1 MFRLPFRNLFY
12 LLILVSSFASFKV
25 EADVSKIF
33 VSVNDLKFEIKK
45 YSIQTL
51 DSSTLSLIDAAIS
64 NHQIQL
70 NDYLNN
76 VFLNYKDSLISDL
89 NLEINKLEK
98 NVEALNTQVLEVKKR
113 EKVLS
118 DDLSEKR
125 KTFSENLKSSQAD
138 ILDLNKELSAKKKLL
153 SDLNK
158 LADEEK
164 KNSKAE
170 LEQRQIKLQEKL
182 TDLNKKIETLENEI
196 KTISTK
202 HESIIKS
209 KKEEIASVQAS
220 LEKLTQKHTIQIR
233 DKDLLKQRL
242 KNKKLEQLKLDFY
255 NKNEQLVSVTYNYD
269 NSYSIVNING
279 ISIVN
284 KSKYEIADA
293 EFGLFYKSKNKLIDI
308 TSVYGSFFW
317 LPELDDFEKGQNIY
331 KERLTCIKSNEISD
345 YRFNALGFNLSE
357 PDLRK
362 FEELTGSVNYQGSNV
377 MLKLKNIKFGEKTP
391 PKEKKCKVID
401 DFFFSSDVDKFLQT
415 SPEISNKTYEI
426 NQLLNLIKN
435 EQTKLNSLKNE
446 ISENSFLIQNH
457 KKNIADQKEKM
468 DQYSD
473 SLLIV
478 KDELKE
484 IKLNGIISKNTKE
497 KITKTENKI
506 SAITKKITDSKL
518 KIINDRKEI
527 KTLET
532 DLNATQVSLS
542 KKQNDLAN
550 EKSKLLNVQIK
561 SEKIL
566 SENNVSS
573 PDTHSLVKQKA
584 DRNIIRE
591 FELELEDEFL
601 EIVSKLNFI
610 PVDNTKSETFSNPSS
625 KFAIIHKKLFRHGD
639 AYFIVNYE
647 DFKSGKELNFK
658 NITPSSDEIKNLQKL
673 F

>member
-1 MFRLPFRNLFY
+1 MFRLLSKKLFY
-12 LLILVSSFASFKV
+12 LLVFVSSSVSFEV

-33 VSVNDLKFEIKK
+33 ISNNDLKFEIKK

-51 DSSTLSLIDAAIS
+51 DSSTLSLIDDVIS

-70 NDYLNN
+70 NDYLDN
-76 VFLNYKDSLISDL
+76 VFLNYRDSLISDL
-89 NLEINKLEK
+89 NLKAKQLE
-98 NVEALNTQVLEVKKR
+98 NNIETLNTQVIGFKKS

-118 DDLSEKR
+118 DDLREKR
-125 KTFSENLKSSQAD
+125 KTFSENLQSSQVD
-138 ILDLNKELSAKKKLL
+138 ILTLKKELSAEKKLL

-158 LADEEK
+158 IADEEK

-170 LEQRQIKLQEKL
+170 LEKRRVDLQEKR
-182 TDLNKKIETLENEI
+182 TDLNKKIEALENQI
-196 KTISTK
+196 KKISSK
-202 HESIIKS
+202 HKSVIKS
-209 KKEEIASVQAS
+209 KNEEIASVQTS
-220 LEKLTQKHTIQIR
+220 LEKISQKHFKLVR
-233 DKDLLKQRL
+233 DKDLFKQRL
-242 KNKKLEQLKLDFY
+242 KNKKLLELKIDFY

-269 NSYSIVNING
+269 NRYTTEQING

-293 EFGLFYKSKNKLIDI
+293 EFGLFYKSKNKLVDI
-308 TSVYGSFFW
+308 TSVFGRYWS
-317 LPELDDFEKGQNIY
+317 LPKFDDFEKGQNIY
-331 KERLTCIKSNEISD
+331 KEKLTCIKSNKISD
-345 YRFNALGFNLSE
+345 YRYKHGFYLRAPN
-357 PDLRK
+357 LRK
-362 FEELTGSVNYQGSNV
+362 FEDLTGSVNLQGSNII
-377 MLKLKNIKFGEKTP
+377 LKLKNIKFGEKTAP
-391 PKEKKCKVID
+391 RARKCEVID
-401 DFFFSSDVDKFLQT
+401 VKFFSSEAEKYVQT
-415 SPEISNKTYEI
+415 SSEISNKTNEI
-426 NQLLNLIKN
+426 NQLLNLIKK
-435 EQTKLNSLKNE
+435 EKVKLNSLKNE
-446 ISENSFLIQNH
+446 ISENSFLIQNY
-457 KKNIADQKEKM
+457 KKSIAVQKEKM

-473 SLLIV
+473 SFLIV

-484 IKLNGIISKNTKE
+484 LEANGIISKNTKE
-497 KITKTENKI
+497 KITNSKNKI
-506 SAITKKITDSKL
+506 SAITKKITDTKL
-518 KIINDRKEI
+518 KIINDSKEI